1 MKKDELEEIAERWLA
16 EARERGLSKVQDE
29 YWNRVFPL
37 VKAKF
42 VRENRGRT
50 SSYNALI
57 LTLGTSPQPLILVL
71 EALRPHK
78 VYFLYTPETEAH
90 LSRVIKEVDY
100 LRDHEIAYDRDRIDA
115 DNPLELYERVGR
127 KWMEWS
133 KDAQCLCAL
142 CNTGGKKSMVS
153 ASAVAAYFL
162 GMDLIYVDHSEY
174 VEDLRIPKPGT
185 EYLTVLPNPLVAMG
199 DLKLKEAKSL
209 FNAGNFEMSLRV
221 LSQIE
226 EELRG
231 RYALP
236 VGTVIGVLSE
246 LVQGYSYWD
255 RFHFGRAKEKL
266 ESALKK
272 VIQFDIGIDVTRLE
286 KNLRALEYL
295 SLEQRGRSLFSVLRD
310 EPAFGF
316 RLAVD
321 LYLNGLRR
329 AGAGLP
335 DDAVVR
341 LYRCLELVAQLRLS
355 QVPEALGGPF
365 NTDSFDWRYLDRRV
379 MDRYLEFSA
388 QVYKRAWRR
397 PDPER
402 MSTDIGLMPG
412 HILLFSMGDPL
423 WKGKTVTDLSNFHA
437 AIRKRNELMLVHGKK
452 RASDGDVT
460 TLASYAE
467 TFLRELSKEFSASWA
482 EVLEEHTYVVL

>member
-1 MKKDELEEIAERWLA
+1 MKKDGLEEIAERWLS
-16 EARERGLSKVQDE
+16 EARERGLSKVQDD
-29 YWNRVFPL
+29 YWSRVFPL
-37 VKAKF
+37 VKERF
-42 VRENRGRT
+42 VEDNRGRIG
-50 SSYNALI
+50 SYNALI

-71 EALRPHK
+71 EALRPQK
-78 VYFLYTPETEAH
+78 VYFLYTPETEQH

-100 LRDHEIAYDRDRIDA
+100 LRNHEIAYDRDRIDA
-115 DNPLELYERVGR
+115 DNPLELYEKVGR

-133 KDAQCLCAL
+133 RNPRCLCAL

-199 DLKLKEAKSL
+199 ELKLKEAKSL

-221 LSQIE
+221 LGQIG

-236 VGTVIGVLSE
+236 VGTMVGVLSE

-255 RFHFGRAKEKL
+255 RFHYGKAKEKL
-266 ESALKK
+266 ESALRK
-272 VIQFDIGIDVTRLE
+272 VIQFDLGIDVTQLE
-286 KNLRALEYL
+286 KNLRALEHL
-295 SLEQRGRSLFSVLRD
+295 SLEKRGQSLFSVLRD
-310 EPAFGF
+310 EPIFGF

-321 LYLNGLRR
+321 LYLNSLRK
-329 AGAGLP
+329 AEAGLP

-355 QVPEALGGPF
+355 QVPEKMGGPF
-365 NTDSFDWRYLDRRV
+365 NTDNFEWRKLDRRI
-379 MDRYLEFSA
+379 MARYLEVSA
-388 QVYKRAWRR
+388 QIYKRAWRN

-402 MSTDIGLMPG
+402 MPTDVGLMAG

-423 WKGKTVTDLSNFHA
+423 WKGKTVTDLGNFHA
-437 AIRKRNELMLVHGKK
+437 AIKKRNELMLVHGKK
-452 RASDGDVT
+452 RAADGDVA
-460 TLASYAE
+460 TLASHAE
-467 TFLRELSKEFSASWA
+467 TFLRELSRDFSAPWD
-482 EVLEEHTYVVL
+482 EVLEEHTYVIL